1 MTKEINL
8 NDIEIYI
15 KALHCPIRWD
25 IINIIKDTPKTS
37 EEIYN
42 ILKSE
47 NKGLPYENR
56 KCFGRCMPAHHKN
69 LKMPTLYYHLRE
81 LENAGLIKGKKIID
95 EEGTKSKEKEW
106 SLTVE
111 ALKINFTV

>member
-37 EEIYN
+37 EEIYE

-47 NKGLPYENR
+47 KKGQTHNNIR
-56 KCFGRCMPAHHKN
+56 CVGRCMSTHHKN
-69 LKMPTLYYHLRE
+69 LKKPTLYYHLRE
-81 LENAGLIKGKKIID
+81 LENAGLINGKKIVD

-106 SLTVE
+106 SLTVK